1 VICGRTE
8 LTDPQM
14 QFRYCSKC
22 SGGLEYCE
30 EHIFTH
36 EHVKGLQ

>member
-1 VICGRTE
+1 
-8 LTDPQM
+8 M

-22 SGGLEYCE
+22 AGSMEYCE

-36 EHVKGLQ
+36 EHVRGLQ